1 MEAPEGTRRL
11 VGQVALVTGAARGI
25 GQACA
30 LALARDGAD
39 VAAAD
44 LLPVEATLAAVRRHG
59 RQGLELPLDVTD
71 GAQVR
76 AALERVV
83 AAWGRLDVVV
93 TAAGILHRDA
103 IDETTEATWAR
114 VIDVTLTGTF
124 RVIQAALPVMRARGY
139 GKIVTIS
146 SISGVIG
153 GAVSRAAEAEAARRG
168 RSGPAYA
175 AAKGGVIALTKWVAK
190 DVGQA
195 GIYVNSVAPGG
206 VDTDMTRGYAYPVEG
221 LPIARMGQPE
231 DVAEAVAFLASPAAN
246 YVTGQVLHVDGGWV
260 V

>member
-153 GAVSRAAEAEAARRG
+153 GAVSCAAEAEAARRG
-168 RSGPAYA
+168 
-175 AAKGGVIALTKWVAK
+175 
-190 DVGQA
+190 
-195 GIYVNSVAPGG
+195 
-206 VDTDMTRGYAYPVEG
+206 
-221 LPIARMGQPE
+221 
-231 DVAEAVAFLASPAAN
+231 
-246 YVTGQVLHVDGGWV
+246 
-260 V
+260 